1 MKLEG
6 YEIKEIKTSYLEKW
20 RNRNRGADIIF
31 LTLGTLVAIAAIV
44 GSIVG
49 INIYNNDGDASILL
63 YALLMGTFVSL
74 IFIPMGLH
82 YKKLFAAVDAELAE
96 RPIREKKERESVF
109 HISFYNEC
117 KKNNITNL
125 DSAADKQ
132 RAFILGNQMNVF
144 KVTEQNVD
152 DYFNRGKSC
161 VDNET
166 AKQKKAEIDKLRNE
180 QRNIISEYIN
190 KYRNLYGRDKRI
202 NAIAEE
208 LDALRRR
215 QNALQNLAGGLID
228 SAYKEQEHDW
238 GTIGGIASAIGGV
251 GAGIAAASQ
260 AQRENEEIRARN
272 AANQSVAKSHA
283 TTLIKSSMELD
294 DKIKDLENAL
304 QKATI
309 ALVDENLTSDQLFN
323 KLGISCTTTS
333 DNIGVVT
340 IETYINSKED
350 LKIFET
356 VSATIDGVLKADI
369 IINGKSV
376 ANTLL
381 ALPFEGVY
389 KHTTVIGK
397 VVIPY
402 DDRNKNISVT
412 FSPHS
417 LWAIERVS

>member
-6 YEIKEIKTSYLEKW
+6 YEIEEYKTSFLQKKRKQY
-20 RNRNRGADIIF
+20 NMSSIPCII
-31 LTLGTLVAIAAIV
+31 L
-44 GSIVG
+44 GSIYFFPGIIAILVG
-49 INIYNNDGDASILL
+49 
-63 YALLMGTFVSL
+63 MFVEPIAMLGGLGAVLFGL
-74 IFIPMGLH
+74 IFILIGKH
-82 YKKLFAAVDAELAE
+82 YKKIVVAIDTELTE
-96 RPIREKKERESVF
+96 RPIKEKKERESVF
-109 HISFYNEC
+109 HISLYNEC
-117 KKNNITNL
+117 IKNNIKSL
-125 DSAADKQ
+125 DSVADKQ
-132 RAFILGNQMNVF
+132 RAIILGNQMNVF

-152 DYFNRGKSC
+152 DYFNRGKAC
-161 VDNET
+161 VDGET
-166 AKQKKAEIDKLRNE
+166 EKQKKAEITQLRIKQN
-180 QRNIISEYIN
+180 NIISEYVN
-190 KYRNLYGRDKRI
+190 KYLDVYGRDKRI
-202 NAIAEE
+202 NAINEE
-208 LDALRRR
+208 LNALRRR

-272 AANQSVAKSHA
+272 AANQATAKSHA
-283 TTLIKSSMELD
+283 TTLIKSSMKLD
-294 DKIKDLENAL
+294 DTIKNLESAL
-304 QKATI
+304 QKANI
-309 ALVDENLTSDQLFN
+309 ALIDEKLTSDQLFN
-323 KLGISCTTTS
+323 KLGISCTATS

-389 KHTTVIGK
+389 KYTTVTGK
-397 VVIPY
+397 AVIPY